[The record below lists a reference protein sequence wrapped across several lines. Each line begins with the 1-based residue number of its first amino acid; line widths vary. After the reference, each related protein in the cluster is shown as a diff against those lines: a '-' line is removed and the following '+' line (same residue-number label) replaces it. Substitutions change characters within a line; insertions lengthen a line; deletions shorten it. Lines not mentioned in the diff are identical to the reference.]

1 MSWANPEWTLSA
13 FIITIVFWLGGMGI
27 TWLTMNSIL
36 KREVGIEKADE
47 IQKSKSFVKRL
58 LHLGYS
64 QYIQKKKIAFFILQW
79 QFYIAVFFLL
89 IFPMECTK
97 IL

>member
-13 FIITIVFWLGGMGI
+13 FIMIMIFWLGGMGI

-64 QYIQKKKIAFFILQW
+64 QYIQKKKIIILA
-79 QFYIAVFFLL
+79 IKV
-89 IFPMECTK
+89 EE
-97 IL
+97 

>member
-13 FIITIVFWLGGMGI
+13 FIMIMIFWLGGMGI

-47 IQKSKSFVKRL
+47 IQ
-58 LHLGYS
+58 
-64 QYIQKKKIAFFILQW
+64 
-79 QFYIAVFFLL
+79 
-89 IFPMECTK
+89 
-97 IL
+97 